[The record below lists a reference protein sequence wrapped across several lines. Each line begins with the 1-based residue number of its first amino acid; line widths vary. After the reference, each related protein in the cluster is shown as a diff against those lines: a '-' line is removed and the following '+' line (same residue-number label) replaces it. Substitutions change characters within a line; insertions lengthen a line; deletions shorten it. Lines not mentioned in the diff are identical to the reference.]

1 MPWGFPGLCHHIKL
15 KVTCGQCPDP
25 APAWP
30 VWGMRWG
37 VFIFCAGEKTV
48 PTYEDF
54 FFFFCSLVFLSLHSS
69 FLLLCTAALW
79 ENCGQQEYDP
89 QI

>member
-15 KVTCGQCPDP
+15 EVTRGQCPDP

-54 FFFFCSLVFLSLHSS
+54 FLQFGVSLTSLLVPPALYSS
-69 FLLLCTAALW
+69 SVGKPWATGL
-79 ENCGQQEYDP
+79 
-89 QI
+89 